1 MSREKCV
8 ICIKCHMSQIEM
20 IQITLRYVNTIQT
33 LIYRKYQRRI
43 HHACIILHTPRYLIT
58 YSNQTIKMKC
68 LTIVEMFMYSQMFIV
83 KCKSCQ
89 RIQLVYTVQ
98 WLQTVHIIEGLRRF
112 T

>member
-1 MSREKCV
+1 MC
-8 ICIKCHMSQIEM
+8 
-20 IQITLRYVNTIQT
+20 NTIQT

-68 LTIVEMFMYSQMFIV
+68 LTTVEMFMYSQMSIV
-83 KCKSCQ
+83 KCNPCQ

-98 WLQTVHIIEGLRRF
+98 WLQTVHEIEGLRRF